1 MHDSNAPADA
11 APEGSGQTLP
21 EALRLT
27 AVEAR
32 VLACL
37 VEKEAITPEQYPLT
51 ENALTLACNQK
62 TNREPLMDLPN
73 GEVGHALRQLE
84 ARQLVRSH
92 QGSRAQRWSHRMTSG
107 YDLTAAQQAILCVL
121 ILRGPQTVA
130 EIASRSA
137 RIGQPGDAREVQHA
151 LERLAQRDLV
161 RNLPRASGQREE
173 RWAHLLSGPVEA
185 ALMQAASERRAV
197 SEHRAEADWAARVLA
212 LEQRV
217 AALEAQLGI
226 SDTAAH

>member
-11 APEGSGQTLP
+11 GAEGSGQALP

-37 VEKEAITPEQYPLT
+37 IEKEAITPEQYPLT

-84 ARQLVRSH
+84 ARQLVRSQH
-92 QGSRAQRWSHRMTSG
+92 GSRAQRWSHRMTAG

-130 EIASRSA
+130 EITSRSE
-137 RIGQPGDAREVQHA
+137 RIGQSGDSRQVQHA
-151 LERLAQRDLV
+151 LERLAQRQLV
-161 RNLPRASGQREE
+161 QKLPRAGGQREE
-173 RWAHLLSGPVEA
+173 RWVHLLSGPVDVA
-185 ALMQAASERRAV
+185 AMQAASQRRV
-197 SEHRAEADWAARVLA
+197 EGENRADADLAA
-212 LEQRV
+212 RV
-217 AALEAQLGI
+217 AALEARV
-226 SDTAAH
+226 AALEARLSLPGAAAQ